1 MMGRIWQRHQA
12 WLQPLAAGVGFV
24 ALNIWLYL
32 ALQSPAGQA
41 AIAQL
46 ALLAAPGAFLLM
58 LAANATVV
66 VPIPWPAILLPL
78 AQQSPTLWPIVLA
91 AALGSVVG
99 ESVAYGV
106 GRSGQAVIA
115 DSPVARWVHQQL
127 THPWRAFIALVALA
141 APPNPLFDVAGLAA
155 GATGVPFWLF
165 FGAVLLARLLRF
177 AVLLTVG
184 IRLLGGG

>member
-1 MMGRIWQRHQA
+1 MIARVWQQHQA
-12 WLQPLAAGVGFV
+12 WIRPVVVGVGFV
-24 ALNIWLYL
+24 AVNIWLYL

-46 ALLAAPGAFLLM
+46 ASLAAPGAFLLM

-66 VPIPWPAILLPL
+66 VPIPWPAVLLPL
-78 AQQSPTLWPIVLA
+78 AQQSPTVWPIVLA

-115 DSPVARWVHQQL
+115 DSPMSRWVRRQL
-127 THPWRAFIALVALA
+127 AHPWRAFFALVVLA

-165 FGAVLLARLLRF
+165 FGAVLLARIARF

-184 IRLLGGG
+184 IRLLGD